1 MSNTLGHQLKDAGET
16 GVGPMQGYC
25 GGYRSEGQAE
35 GAGLTTANRR
45 LRGLLEACNYKEL
58 Q

>member
-1 MSNTLGHQLKDAGET
+1 
-16 GVGPMQGYC
+16 MQGYC